1 MTSFPRK
8 ARSDIVLPTNFSL
21 GLVVETSLMF
31 HAAWAASHSPARS
44 PTRGSGLGAPGS
56 WTSTARI
63 APACDG
69 RWAGA
74 GADDA
79 AEPEP
84 EHADTSAA
92 ADSDPIATACRSVE
106 RVTCSRS

>member
-63 APACDG
+63 APACAIVRDA
-69 RWAGA
+69 WAGA
-74 GADDA
+74 GADD
-79 AEPEP
+79 PP
-84 EHADTSAA
+84 VVPPLPMHADTSAA
-92 ADSDPIATACRSVE
+92 ADSD
-106 RVTCSRS
+106 

>member
-1 MTSFPRK
+1 MTSLPRK
-8 ARSDIVLPTNFSL
+8 ARSDMVLPTNFSL
-21 GLVVETSLMF
+21 GFVVETSLMF

-44 PTRGSGLGAPGS
+44 PMRGSGLGAPGS

-63 APACDG
+63 PPACAAC
-69 RWAGA
+69 AGA

-79 AEPEP
+79 ADVADPEL

-92 ADSDPIATACRSVE
+92 IESDPIATACRS
-106 RVTCSRS
+106 